1 VKLKAIGAGGDV
13 DTAVA
18 STSGAGDIDER
29 QLMRLATKGVVQLF
43 NTVAKVQK
51 QNQRHKRQSGPG
63 RKPAV
68 SGNADADA
76 AGEAPIRDKFSF
88 ISELRKLSTNGDG
101 AGADA
106 AAAAGGVKRSADD
119 EEGGTG
125 WDVLRDDFGMGASKM
140 KEWDARPQAGNDK
153 GGAKSKKGAVKDID
167 DEAISDIDDGSDG
180 SDESDESDGG
190 EE

>member
-1 VKLKAIGAGGDV
+1 MKAIGAGGDV

-18 STSGAGDIDER
+18 STSGTGDIDER

-63 RKPAV
+63 RKAAV
-68 SGNADADA
+68 PGNADADA
-76 AGEAPIRDKFSF
+76 AGEAPIRDKYSF

-101 AGADA
+101 TGAD
-106 AAAAGGVKRSADD
+106 AAAGGVKRSADD
-119 EEGGTG
+119 EEGGPG

-167 DEAISDIDDGSDG
+167 DEAISDIDDESDG
-180 SDESDESDGG
+180 SDDSDDSDDSDGG